1 MDKLVWKGVG
11 ELLPVFGK
19 QLALIMDSYI
29 EEESRER
36 LIRESERN
44 AHEICTRFLRTLE
57 IDLSNDR
64 EKSVIKTTCDQFE
77 TVIDSTIFQVADLN

>member
-36 LIRESERN
+36 VIRENERT

-57 IDLSNDR
+57 FDISNIQ
-64 EKSVIKTTCDQFE
+64 EMSAIKTTCNQFE